1 MAASNLSVLTRTI
14 RATGALTAHR
24 AVTYAG
30 VVPAAAA
37 ACAGFSQSTVASG
50 ALAPVDALGTTI
62 AESGAAIAVGA
73 ALELDASGRVI
84 TRSAGVTVGRACAAA
99 AGSGEFIEIMLI
111 PN

>member
-37 ACAGFSQSTVASG
+37 ACATP
-50 ALAPVDALGTTI
+50 AP
-62 AESGAAIAVGA
+62 
-73 ALELDASGRVI
+73 
-84 TRSAGVTVGRACAAA
+84 
-99 AGSGEFIEIMLI
+99 
-111 PN
+111 